1 MWRAVG
7 GPVTTSEQRN
17 NCHNQEE
24 TGWCWWLGQCGLWME
39 HCIRHPLSLLSDNIK
54 CDNEQ

>member
-7 GPVTTSEQRN
+7 GPVTTSEQGN
-17 NCHNQEE
+17 NCDNQEE
-24 TGWCWWLGQCGLWME
+24 TGAGGGGQCGLWME

>member
-1 MWRAVG
+1 MWRDVG

-24 TGWCWWLGQCGLWME
+24 TGGWWLGQCGLWME